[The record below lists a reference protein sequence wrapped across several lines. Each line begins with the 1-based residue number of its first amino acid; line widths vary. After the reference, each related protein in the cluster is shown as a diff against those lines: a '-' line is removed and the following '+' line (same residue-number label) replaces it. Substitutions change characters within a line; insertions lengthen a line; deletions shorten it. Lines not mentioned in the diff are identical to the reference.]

1 MFDAWKWKSLHCLTE
16 FSLYLYVLYEGV
28 VVKRLNGG
36 EVSIH
41 NLNGNL
47 LILSILWNTKDVY
60 GNQYTTY

>member
-1 MFDAWKWKSLHCLTE
+1 ME

-36 EVSIH
+36 EVTIH

-47 LILSILWNTKDVY
+47 LILSILWNIKDVY